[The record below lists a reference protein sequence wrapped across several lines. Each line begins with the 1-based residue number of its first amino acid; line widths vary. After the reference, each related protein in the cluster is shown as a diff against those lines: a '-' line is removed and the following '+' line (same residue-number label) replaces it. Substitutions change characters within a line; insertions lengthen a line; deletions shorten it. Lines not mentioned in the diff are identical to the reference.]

1 MKVKEIMRKSR
12 ETIPPETT
20 VEAAIA
26 RMQSLGVPTLP
37 VVDEQG
43 SFRGMAVEADLARLL
58 SDGKA
63 TAADPV
69 QSYLRGSIVTAT
81 PEMNVARLAEMM
93 RYKQLGRILV
103 LEARQ
108 LVGECSLENIPAGN
122 QIG

>member
-1 MKVKEIMRKSR
+1 MKVKEIMRKPG

-37 VVDEQG
+37 VVDGQG

-58 SDGKA
+58 SEGRT
-63 TAADPV
+63 TAAEPV

-93 RYKQLGRILV
+93 RYKQLSRILV

-108 LVGECSLENIPAGN
+108 LVGEVMLEEVPTGA
-122 QIG
+122 